1 MDVKEQ
7 IQKMR
12 PIDDTFFEVLIE
24 DKLVCQEI
32 LRIVMEDASLEVLE
46 VVPQRSIRNLGY
58 RSVRLDAYC
67 KLGDNSLCNIEVQ
80 RSNND
85 DQHRRAR
92 YNAASIVT
100 RETDPG
106 LHFRNIPDIYVI
118 IISEFDIFHKG
129 RMVYHTSQCI
139 EETGDFISDG
149 ERRIYLNTENTDD
162 SEIGLLMQAFKQT
175 QVDSRKYPYMHR
187 RIHHLKE
194 SEKGVGYMCEI
205 MKEIVDEEIKEIAI
219 RMLKKGS
226 SIEFV
231 SECTELDYDYVKKL
245 KDELRYATVS

>member
-1 MDVKEQ
+1 MDIRQQ

-32 LRIVMEDASLEVLE
+32 LRVVMEDDSLEVLE
-46 VVPQRSIRNLGY
+46 VVPQRSMRNLGY

-67 KLGDNSLCNIEVQ
+67 KLGDSSLCNIEVQ

-100 RETDPG
+100 KETNPG
-106 LHFRNIPDIYVI
+106 QHFHDIPNVYVV
-118 IISEFDIFHKG
+118 IISEFDIFRKG
-129 RMVYHTSQCI
+129 RMIYHTSQCI
-139 EETGDFISDG
+139 EETGDFIFDG
-149 ERRIYLNTENTDD
+149 ERRIYLNTENADN
-162 SEIGLLMQAFKQT
+162 SEIGLLMKAFMQT
-175 QVDSRKYPYMHR
+175 QVDAKKYPYMHQ

-219 RMLKKGS
+219 RMLQKGS
-226 SIEFV
+226 TIEFV
-231 SECTELDYDYVKKL
+231 SECTGLDSDCVKKIEE
-245 KDELRYATVS
+245 ELRYATTF